1 MDGTLTGDTQIKNKD
16 MRYFIVSYN
25 AKTKEMISYVHSQS
39 TNHIKWIKIW
49 ISNILGARILVMT
62 SILQKNL
69 SLYCDVI
76 ILILGKF
83 GTKALILEN
92 ASKSKKNCTLVIFY
106 SENSKNYQFHEIFK
120 ISSSIVTLQS

>member
-1 MDGTLTGDTQIKNKD
+1 MALEPHVSEKKLDGTLTGDTQIKNKG

-49 ISNILGARILVMT
+49 ISNILWARILVMT
-62 SILQKNL
+62 SILQKKKKL

-83 GTKALILEN
+83 GTKAL
-92 ASKSKKNCTLVIFY
+92 
-106 SENSKNYQFHEIFK
+106 
-120 ISSSIVTLQS
+120 